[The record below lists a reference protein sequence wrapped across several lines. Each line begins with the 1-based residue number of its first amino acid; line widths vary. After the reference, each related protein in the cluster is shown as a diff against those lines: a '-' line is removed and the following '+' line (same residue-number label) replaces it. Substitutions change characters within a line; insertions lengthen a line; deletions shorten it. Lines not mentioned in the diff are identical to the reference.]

1 MLLQLHFDRLKKSD
15 RCTCPKHQHTLKKQI
30 ITICAKNIR
39 ENDVILCS
47 PELDPQMDGGEIP
60 AGLVTENVS
69 VKHCVAVATFFIPPA
84 A

>member
-1 MLLQLHFDRLKKSD
+1 MDHFVKLLNMLKFKFVL
-15 RCTCPKHQHTLKKQI
+15 C
-30 ITICAKNIR
+30 
-39 ENDVILCS
+39 VLCS
-47 PELDPQMDGGEIP
+47 PELVPQIEGGEIP